1 MQTEDETIIT
11 CVTPPYISFI
21 MGLHFIIVA
30 WPHPSPVLLHIYCTC
45 FSTFSYCHPYI
56 LQHFNVFTLLYKR
69 ESLHGNK
76 SLFINCVMVVNV
88 THFTDVTSPP
98 TPSLSTSSLLH
109 TPPPKRVKTA
119 QSYSLS
125 RYADFLRAGYKN
137 FPVAKS
143 DKFPPTPSKV
153 FIRLAL
159 VKKEKVS
166 RAQADNFTRLTLRG
180 DIDQILQV
188 KEPIK
193 KMDDILKADDKV
205 RLVVVE
211 GAPGIGKSTLAWEL
225 CRQWPTLE
233 SLKRFSLVLLLRLRD
248 EGVQSAT
255 DISHLFPCGDD
266 PGLSSFVAQE
276 VKRENG
282 NRVLFMFD
290 GFDEFPSELR
300 KKSLVMD
307 IISGFKCLPK
317 ATVLVT
323 GRPSVSAQLQSLLQT
338 GIGKHIEVVGF
349 SEKEIFEFAHS
360 ILADS
365 FTNFR
370 QYLSANPVVKGMMY
384 NPLNCAIVVGVY
396 QDTYESGKPVP
407 HTQTQLYT
415 KLTQCLLQRE
425 KEHPLATKLPDNL
438 EDLPHDSDIYQQ
450 LVKLGELAFNGK
462 LREQV
467 IFKKLPEGCS
477 DLGLLVKHTALYTE
491 EESTTYNFFHLTLQ
505 EYMSAFYISQLPAD
519 EQRTLFSEHHS
530 PSMDVVWR
538 FVAGLMKMQNIGWE
552 EFKRVKRG
560 SMTDMYEYKMDEWKN
575 VGPFL
580 LECLYETQDIQIC
593 KRVFG
598 QHRVKFY
605 SHSTNY
611 GIYAL
616 GYCISV
622 CSNTWNV
629 AIVGIPREG
638 LEMLVHG
645 MKSVDYGGGSIEKLF
660 FLECKGIMNE
670 GEHLLQIPH
679 QILQHIKSLRFKQCD
694 IDQRGFENLAECI
707 PYLHSLT
714 SLDISYNPGGDG
726 SLVKLFKALKEHGKL
741 QTLDMTKISIGMDD
755 VAALAGLLQSS
766 SNLRELSVGGS
777 HGPPLATDVVNQLV
791 RTVLSPSSL
800 NTVLIVGCEYPLDGI
815 DTISDNISNLT
826 FHPHSDLIPPRP
838 LTANP
843 SRVNGGTM
851 LSHILRGNTSLKEL
865 TLTIPLDK
873 DEVHDIIDSLKD
885 NHSLERL
892 ELSWRYHSEY
902 FSESERQALDPRV
915 KFSNSVFYF

>member
-1 MQTEDETIIT
+1 MSQ
-11 CVTPPYISFI
+11 
-21 MGLHFIIVA
+21 
-30 WPHPSPVLLHIYCTC
+30 
-45 FSTFSYCHPYI
+45 
-56 LQHFNVFTLLYKR
+56 
-69 ESLHGNK
+69 
-76 SLFINCVMVVNV
+76 
-88 THFTDVTSPP
+88 
-98 TPSLSTSSLLH
+98 
-109 TPPPKRVKTA
+109 
-119 QSYSLS
+119 
-125 RYADFLRAGYKN
+125 
-137 FPVAKS
+137 
-143 DKFPPTPSKV
+143 
-153 FIRLAL
+153 
-159 VKKEKVS
+159 
-166 RAQADNFTRLTLRG
+166 AQADNFTRLTLRG
-180 DIDQILQV
+180 DIDQILGI
-188 KEPIK
+188 KEPIE
-193 KMDDILKADDKV
+193 MDDILKAGDKV

-233 SLKRFSLVLLLRLRD
+233 SLKRFSLVVLLRLRE

-255 DISHLFPCGDD
+255 DISDLFYHRDKQ
-266 PGLSSFVAQE
+266 LSRHVGEE
-276 VKRENG
+276 VEKREG
-282 NRVLFMFD
+282 DGVLLVFD

-300 KKSLVMD
+300 EKSLVMD
-307 IISGFKCLPK
+307 IISGSKYLPK

-323 GRPSVSAQLQSLLQT
+323 SRPSASAQLQALLQT

-349 SEKEIFEFAHS
+349 SEKEILEFAHS

-365 FTNFR
+365 FTNFG

-415 KLTQCLLQRE
+415 RLTRCLLRRYLKE
-425 KEHPLATKLPDNL
+425 KDHPLATKLPDNL
-438 EDLPHDSDIYQQ
+438 EDLPRDGDLYQQ
-450 LVKLGELAFNGK
+450 LVKVGKLAFNGK

-467 IFKKLPEGCS
+467 IFKQLPEGCS
-477 DLGLLVKHTALYTE
+477 DLGLLVKHTALYTG

-519 EQRTLFSEHHS
+519 EQTMLLSEHHS
-530 PSMDVVWR
+530 PSMNVVWR
-538 FVAGLMKMQNIGWE
+538 FVAGLTKMQNIGWE
-552 EFKRVKRG
+552 EFKNVKRESLIG
-560 SMTDMYEYKMDEWKN
+560 DRYEYKMDEVKN
-575 VGPFL
+575 VVEVGPFL
-580 LECLYETQDIQIC
+580 LECLYETHDIQIC

-598 QHRVKFY
+598 QHIVEFD

-611 GIYAL
+611 GLYAL

-629 AIVGIPREG
+629 ATVGTPREG
-638 LEMLVHG
+638 LEMLGHG
-645 MKSVDYGGGSIEKLF
+645 MKSVDYGGGSIERLD
-660 FLECKGIMNE
+660 LYWSQGIMNE
-670 GEHLLQIPH
+670 EYLLQIPH
-679 QILQHIKSLRFKQCD
+679 QILQHIKSLKFAILYD

-714 SLDISYNPGGDG
+714 SLDISGNPGGDG
-726 SLVKLFKALKEHGKL
+726 SLAKLLKALREHGKL
-741 QTLDMTKISIGMDD
+741 LTLNMTNISIGMDD

-766 SNLRELSVGGS
+766 SNLRELRVGGS

-800 NTVLIVGCEYPLDGI
+800 NTVTIGGCEYPLDGI
-815 DTISDNISNLT
+815 ETISDSISYLT
-826 FHPHSDLIPPRP
+826 FYYPFLKLNTSPHP

-843 SRVNGGTM
+843 SRVKGGTK
-851 LSHILRGNTSLKEL
+851 LSHILRGNTSLKVL
-865 TLTIPLDK
+865 TLSIPLDK

-892 ELSWRYHSEY
+892 ELSPVYHSQY

-915 KFSNSVFYF
+915 RFFSIL